1 MNAENIDAERTNAI
15 TAPDL
20 AGENAVV
27 AEALTKRFGSHT
39 VVDKVSFTVPTG
51 MVAGLIGPNGAGK
64 TTIMGMLLGLVRPT
78 SGTAWVLGS
87 NVASRGDYLPRVG
100 SLIESPAFHPG
111 VSAVDNLRAL
121 AILGGH
127 ATYGVDNLIDLV
139 GLTAR
144 GGDRYGS
151 YSLGMKQRLGIAAA
165 LIGDP
170 ELIILDEPTNGLD
183 PMGMQDVRR
192 MITQIAQG
200 GRTVIVSSHLLAE
213 LEAVCDWLVVVD
225 RGGLVHSG
233 PVTTLG
239 GANDVLVVAAG
250 RGDSEGLGHVIRA
263 LGRDVEIHDPQ
274 TGAWRVVINTGDDA
288 QAVAAAINLGAHR
301 AGIVVH
307 ELQHVRANLESRY
320 LDLVSVGGRS

>member
-1 MNAENIDAERTNAI
+1 MENMDANAR
-15 TAPDL
+15 PDL
-20 AGENAVV
+20 ANDHAVV
-27 AEALTKRFGSHT
+27 AESLTKRFGSHT
-39 VVDKVSFTVPTG
+39 VVDQVSFAVPTG

-78 SGTAWVLGS
+78 RGTAWVLGS
-87 NVASRGDYLPRVG
+87 DVASRSEYLPRVG

-127 ATYGVDNLIDLV
+127 SSERVDDLIDLV
-139 GLTAR
+139 GLSGR

-151 YSLGMKQRLGIAAA
+151 YSLGMKQRLGIAAS

-170 ELIILDEPTNGLD
+170 ELVILDEPTNGLD

-192 MITQIAQG
+192 LITRIADG

-233 PVTTLG
+233 PAHTLG
-239 GANDVLVVAAG
+239 GADDALVVAAG
-250 RGDSEGLGHVIRA
+250 RDCADQLGTVIRGLDRELA
-263 LGRDVEIHDPQ
+263 IHDPD
-274 TGAWRVVINTGDDA
+274 TGAWRVVLDQSEDA
-288 QAVAAAINLGAHR
+288 HQVAASINCAAHQ

-307 ELQHVRANLESRY
+307 ELHHARANLESRY
-320 LDLVSVGGRS
+320 LDLVSEGSRS